1 MTRLLHRIE
10 SQTLVVVCVLLGSL
24 WAVFKLGSDVREGET
39 ASVDRAILLWFR
51 TPGDLALPIGPAWLH
66 ESARDIT
73 ALGGFTVLT
82 LVTIGATL
90 ALLAAGRR
98 RQALVF
104 AATVILAQLAS
115 GVLKSLNGRPRPAL
129 VPHLDAVMSSSF
141 PSGHAMMS
149 PAVYFTLIAILAAG
163 SFGRSLRFLMIASA
177 VLLVIAIGVSR
188 VYLGVHWPTDV
199 LAGWTLGSAIAL
211 AAWRVLALLRPPAPL
226 PTGPLPTAHG

>member
-1 MTRLLHRIE
+1 MMKRLQRIE
-10 SQTLVVVCVLLGSL
+10 VWTLAVLCLLFGSL
-24 WAVFKLGSDVREGET
+24 WAVLKLGGEVREGET

-82 LVTIGATL
+82 LLTVGATL
-90 ALLAAGRR
+90 ALLAAARW

-104 AATVILAQLAS
+104 AATVIVAQLVS
-115 GVLKSLNGRPRPAL
+115 GGLKTFSDRPRPTL

-149 PAVYFTLIAILAAG
+149 PVVYFTLVAILAAG
-163 SFGRSLRFLMIASA
+163 SQGRSFKALMIGSA

-188 VYLGVHWPTDV
+188 IYLGVHWPTDV

-211 AAWRVLALLRPPAPL
+211 VAWRVLALLRPPL
-226 PTGPLPTAHG
+226 PPVRG

>member
-1 MTRLLHRIE
+1 MTKLLQRIE
-10 SQTLVVVCVLLGSL
+10 VWTLAVLCILFGSL
-24 WAVFKLGSDVREGET
+24 WAVLKLGGEIREGET
-39 ASVDRAILLWFR
+39 AGIDRNILLWFR

-82 LVTIGATL
+82 LLTIAATL

-104 AATVILAQLAS
+104 SVTVIIAQLAS
-115 GVLKSLNGRPRPAL
+115 GGLKTLNDRPRPTL
-129 VPHLDAVMSSSF
+129 VPHLDAAMSSSF

-149 PAVYFTLIAILAAG
+149 PVVYFTLVAILAAR
-163 SFGRSLRFLMIASA
+163 SYGRSFRALMIGSA
-177 VLLVIAIGVSR
+177 VLLVIAIGISR
-188 VYLGVHWPTDV
+188 IYLGVHWPTDV

-211 AAWRVLALLRPPAPL
+211 AAWRVLAMFRPPL
-226 PTGPLPTAHG
+226 PPARG

>member
-1 MTRLLHRIE
+1 MLQRIE
-10 SQTLVVVCVLLGSL
+10 ARTLAVLCVLFGSL
-24 WAVFKLGSDVREGET
+24 WGVLRLGGEIREGET
-39 ASVDRAILLWFR
+39 AGADRAILLWFR
-51 TPGDLALPIGPAWLH
+51 TPGDLALPVGPAWLH

-82 LVTIGATL
+82 LVTLGATL
-90 ALLAAGRR
+90 ALLAAQRR

-104 AATVILAQLAS
+104 TATVIAAQIAS
-115 GVLKSLNGRPRPAL
+115 AGLKSLNGRPRPTL
-129 VPHLDAVMSSSF
+129 VPHLDAIMSSSY

-149 PAVYFTLIAILAAG
+149 PVVYFTLVAILAAG
-163 SFGRSLRFLMIASA
+163 SFGRSLRALMIGSA

-211 AAWRVLALLRPPAPL
+211 VAWRVLAIVRPPVPVDR
-226 PTGPLPTAHG
+226 